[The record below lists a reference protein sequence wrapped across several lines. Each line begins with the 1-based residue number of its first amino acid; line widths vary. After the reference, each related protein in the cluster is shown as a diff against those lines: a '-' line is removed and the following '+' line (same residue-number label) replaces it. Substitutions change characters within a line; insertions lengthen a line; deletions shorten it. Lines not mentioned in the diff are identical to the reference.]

1 MISWFRRPKRRV
13 PKQFLAPRPMA
24 SPAARQHP
32 FWDLVPLEVL
42 ALIGCALVLLL
53 LPLPFADEALNARL
67 LRWTGKNEAPDS
79 VLVVKVRA
87 SDVRNTDCRERLLG
101 ALRRGQARAALV
113 LPPLDELCEL
123 SSERPPVAALPLEV
137 LRRDRDGRVLG
148 FEANDEAIARAFV
161 PEARWVAPRP
171 FRTVPS
177 VAFTD
182 LSARGAL
189 GTLLRDRTVVLALH
203 TSSASAPG
211 EAVGPLSLEVG
222 GALGAALADPPRH
235 EAPRFVSFL
244 LGATLLG
251 LIAVRRR
258 KPGLRWTPAWLLAA
272 YAAAI
277 PLLGVAGAFGFGYL
291 LPLPSIAC
299 VTLLFLG
306 VTELP
311 AILAARRAR
320 ARASHVLGEVT
331 QVASRTHHLL
341 SDAEFF
347 TRLAHRV
354 EQTHAADGVLIAELP
369 PFNWRLTVWPNGDL
383 NESIIKERRRDVRRT
398 PYVDEAGA
406 RRAHIVDGF
415 LVMVGVPVVF
425 APLEA
430 AGELEGYLLLIG
442 KPAAHAFVEKP
453 HATEKLATELA
464 HLIRARRL
472 EKLRADDWRRPAGM
486 LVENPA
492 KWSETLLEKA
502 QTTAEDL
509 ELYNELFRS
518 APVGLLY
525 ADPFGDVRMLGDQFR
540 DRLRSFGV
548 TLREPEANGFLP
560 PNSLPL
566 ATVLQT
572 LATRAGRPVPTLSDV
587 TSEGIDFELELE
599 TGEEFLK
606 ASVLRIE
613 SRGQVVGFLATLVT
627 SSRASLAGHEP
638 IQRMPERGDP
648 LSVFSLAEV
657 VSDCVDAIARE
668 VQIKLRFQTPR
679 APGHV
684 IAHQR
689 ELTQA
694 LTAFLLDV
702 ARSQTAS
709 GGPVVTLRER
719 GQWVELTVIDLRL
732 GVPEAAMQR
741 TVLAPS
747 VPPPGLEPLA
757 RFVRAAEES
766 HGQVRIKGEQSWGVK
781 LTVSLLRARPRV
793 QPSALGQII
802 RISEAPGIRK
812 K

>member
-1 MISWFRRPKRRV
+1 
-13 PKQFLAPRPMA
+13 MA

-42 ALIGCALVLLL
+42 ALIASALVLLL
-53 LPLPFADEALNARL
+53 LPLSFADEALNARL
-67 LRWTGKNEAPDS
+67 LRWSGKNAAPAG
-79 VLVVKVRA
+79 VLVVSVRA
-87 SDVRNTDCRERLLG
+87 REVQGSECAGRVLS
-101 ALRRGQARAALV
+101 ALRQGGARAALV
-113 LPPLDELCEL
+113 LPPLDDLCEL
-123 SSERPPVAALPLEV
+123 TSDRPPVTPLPLEV
-137 LRRDRDGRVLG
+137 VHRDRDGRVLG
-148 FEANDEAIARAFV
+148 FEASESAALSRAGV
-161 PEARWVAPRP
+161 PATRWVAPRP
-171 FRTVPS
+171 FRSVPS
-177 VAFTD
+177 VAFSD
-182 LSARGAL
+182 LGDRGAF
-189 GTLLRDRTVVLALH
+189 GELLRDRLIVLTLH
-203 TSSASAPG
+203 TSSARAPD
-211 EAVGPLSLEVG
+211 EAVGPLALEVG
-222 GALGAALADPPRH
+222 GALGAALSDRPRE
-235 EAPRFVSFL
+235 EAPRFVVFL
-244 LGATLLG
+244 LGAALLG

-258 KPGLRWTPAWLLAA
+258 KPSLRWVPAWLVTA

-277 PLLGVAGAFGFGYL
+277 PLIGVAGVFGIGYL
-291 LPLPSIAC
+291 LPLPSLGA

-306 VTELP
+306 ITELP
-311 AILAARRAR
+311 AALAARRAR
-320 ARASHVLGEVT
+320 ARASHLLGEVT
-331 QVASRTHHLL
+331 QVASRTNHLL

-369 PFNWRLTVWPNGDL
+369 PFNWRLTIWPNGDL

-406 RRAHIVDGF
+406 RRARIVDGY

-430 AGELEGYLLLIG
+430 AGELEGYVLLIG

-464 HLIRARRL
+464 HLVRARRL
-472 EKLRADDWRRPAGM
+472 EKMRADDWRRPAGM

-492 KWSETLLEKA
+492 KWSEALLEKA

-509 ELYNELFRS
+509 ELYSELFRL

-525 ADPFGDVRMLGDQFR
+525 ADPFGDVRMLGEQFR
-540 DRLRSFGV
+540 KRLQGFGV
-548 TLREPEANGFLP
+548 ALREPEAGGFLP

-572 LATRAGRPVPTLSDV
+572 LANRAQRPVPTLSDV
-587 TSEGIDFELELE
+587 TAEGVDFEIELE
-599 TGEEFLK
+599 AEEQALK
-606 ASVLRIE
+606 ASVLRVE

-627 SSRASLAGHEP
+627 MERSSAGSRGELV
-638 IQRMPERGDP
+638 QRMPERGDP
-648 LSVFSLAEV
+648 LSVFSLSEV
-657 VSDCVDAIARE
+657 VADCVDAIARDA
-668 VQIKLRFQTPR
+668 QIKLRFQTPR
-679 APGHV
+679 AAGHV

-702 ARSQTAS
+702 ARSQTAT

-719 GQWVELTVIDLRL
+719 GQWVELTLIDLRL

-766 HGQVRIKGEQSWGVK
+766 HGQVRIRGEQSWGVK

-802 RISEAPGIRK
+802 RISESPGARK